1 MEKIFPP
8 GLMRTHHRADI
19 AFTHGEGPWLHA
31 SDGRRFLDFVSG
43 IAVNSLGHAHPELV
57 AAIGRQASRLIH
69 VSNLYRVAEQEALAD
84 RLRAVSFAEAAYFCN
99 SGAEAAEGAIKLAR
113 RTWFEE
119 GRPERNRIVTLT
131 GAFHGRTMG
140 ALAATGN
147 AEYSRGFAP
156 LPEGF
161 DQIPANDMHALEA
174 AVTDRTAAIMFEP
187 IQAEGGLRPI
197 TPEFVRA
204 VEAARKRTGALLI
217 LDEVQSGVGRTGSLF
232 AYEQLGL
239 TPDIM
244 MLAKGLGGG
253 VPIGAVLVSGRVAS
267 RIGPGSHGS
276 TFGGNPLAMAAGCV
290 VLDVVLRPGFLDQVV
305 QLGEQLQAGG
315 RKLVERYPDVFR
327 CVRGRGLLFGLS
339 CLRKNSDVVAAAFER
354 GLLCHTA
361 GENVLRLLPPL
372 VVEADHIELALH
384 VLEEIAQC
392 MSRGAV

>member
-1 MEKIFPP
+1 MDKVFPP
-8 GLMRTHHRADI
+8 GLMRTHHRADVS
-19 AFTHGEGPWLHA
+19 FTHGEGPWLYA

-43 IAVNSLGHAHPELV
+43 IAVNSLGHAHPELL
-57 AAIGRQASRLIH
+57 AAISRQASRLIH

-84 RLRAVSFAEAAYFCN
+84 RLREATFAEAVYFCN

-119 GRPERNRIVTLT
+119 GQPERNRIVTLT

-147 AEYSRGFAP
+147 AEYARGFAP

-161 DQIPANDMHALEA
+161 DQIPANDVQALEA
-174 AVTDRTAAIMFEP
+174 AVTERTAAIMFEP

-197 TPEFVRA
+197 SPEFLHA
-204 VEAARKRTGALLI
+204 VETVRKRTGALVM

-239 TPDIM
+239 TPDMM

-276 TFGGNPLAMAAGCV
+276 TFGGNPLAMAAGCA
-290 VLDVVLRPGFLDQVV
+290 VLDVVRRPGFLENVSR
-305 QLGEQLQAGG
+305 LGERLQASGHQ
-315 RKLVERYPDVFR
+315 LVERYPSVFSD
-327 CVRGRGLLFGLS
+327 VRGRGLLFGMR
-339 CLRKNSDVVAAAFER
+339 CVRKNADMVAAAFER

-372 VVEADHIELALH
+372 IIEAEHVDHAMS
-384 VLEEIAQC
+384 VLEDVARSA
-392 MSRGAV
+392 SREAA